1 MLNNEIIEGVH
12 LPPQKKSGSRPW
24 PWVWEAKM
32 GVEDQMRGEMKRP
45 GNGEARGLMDR
56 RDMDANVNRNDTDL
70 VVLSKMAVRRLT
82 AAIFNE

>member
-1 MLNNEIIEGVH
+1 
-12 LPPQKKSGSRPW
+12 
-24 PWVWEAKM
+24 M

-70 VVLSKMAVRRLT
+70 VVLSKMAARRLT